1 MPQII
6 TGTTELRAL
15 TGLHLWHAG
24 NSNCSQ
30 RVRLVLEEKQLAWT
44 GHLVDLYN
52 FEHATPAYRAVHPK
66 GLVPA
71 LIHDGRTII
80 DSNDI
85 IAYLDTVFAGG
96 SLTPTASDAAA
107 LLDLAAGCQLALRTL
122 SHEFMFKETRRYSVE
137 QLDGFA
143 AGHGDSE
150 FARFLRKFSLQGFT
164 EAELLACFDTIAAA
178 IATLDARLAQ
188 ADWLGGETLSLV
200 DFCWLP
206 NLHRLELMRFP
217 LDGLAALQR
226 WLAVMQ
232 ARPSYAAALGD
243 YESGLPPVSA
253 SERRRRDDFFE
264 AAARRRA
271 LVA

>member
-1 MPQII
+1 MPEIA
-6 TGTTELRAL
+6 TSTAALAAL

-30 RVRLVLEEKQLAWT
+30 RVRLVLEEKQRVWT

-52 FEHATPAYRAVHPK
+52 FEHATPAYRAIHPK

-85 IAYLDTVFAGG
+85 IAYLDATLPGD
-96 SLTPTASDAAA
+96 SLVPTARHAAA
-107 LLDLAAGCQLALRTL
+107 LFDLAADCQLALRML
-122 SHEFMFKETRRYSVE
+122 SHEFMFKETRRYSV
-137 QLDGFA
+137 QRLDAFA
-143 AGHGDSE
+143 AGHGHSE
-150 FARFLRKFSLQGFT
+150 FASFLRRFSLDGFS
-164 EAELLACFDTIAAA
+164 EAELLECFDTISAAVA
-178 IATLDARLAQ
+178 VLEALLVQ
-188 ADWLGGETLSLV
+188 SDWLGGETVSLV

-217 LDGLAALQR
+217 LAKYPSLRR

-232 ARPSYAAALGD
+232 ARPSYAAALGT
-243 YESGLPPVSA
+243 YEAELPPVSA
-253 SERRRRDDFFE
+253 SEISRRDDFFGG
-264 AAARRRA
+264 RQ
-271 LVA
+271 